1 MDESAPITWLIGEIN
16 KIVSSGA
23 DAAASA
29 IATTVTPLA
38 SICFGIYIL
47 LICMNYMRGAET
59 EPVIDFGL
67 RCAGFAVVIGLGL
80 NAANYTSIVIPIVT
94 GIGSDLAS
102 AISGGSATAGTLDQL
117 ALHYFNIIEQS
128 YKAVEAVKFPNNI
141 GAMMIYGLKAIFI
154 LVGLIPFLVSATL
167 CIIVA
172 DVGSVLVAMVG
183 PLYFAFLIFPATR
196 QYFSSWL
203 NTAFSYALMPI
214 FVAVIATISVGLSK
228 KMFSASGS
236 FDDISFKA
244 VFLASMGNLT
254 LLFLLKQVGALA
266 SSLSAGGINAFMPGS
281 IGTLA
286 NMIRSGLSGSRREI
300 RQGAQAYRTMK
311 AGMKAGAQGARD
323 VVRWIANKFNSMRKA
338 G

>member
-47 LICMNYMRGAET
+47 LICLNYMRGAET
-59 EPVIDFGL
+59 EPVIDFGI
-67 RCAGFAVVIGLGL
+67 RCAGFAVIIGLGL
-80 NAANYTSIVIPIVT
+80 NAANYTNMVIPVVT
-94 GIGSDLAS
+94 GVGSDLAS
-102 AISGGSATAGTLDQL
+102 AISGGTATAGTLDQL
-117 ALHYFNIIEQS
+117 ALHYFKILDEGYELASNRPFPSNVGPLII
-128 YKAVEAVKFPNNI
+128 YVLKAV
-141 GAMMIYGLKAIFI
+141 FI
-154 LVGLIPFLVSATL
+154 LVGLIPFLVAATL
-167 CIIVA
+167 CLIIA
-172 DVGSVLVAMVG
+172 DVGSVMVAMVG

-228 KMFSASGS
+228 QMFSGN
-236 FDDISFKA
+236 DISFKA
-244 VFLASMGNLT
+244 VFMASMGNLT
-254 LLFLLKQVGALA
+254 LLFLLKQVGAMA
-266 SSLSAGGINAFMPGS
+266 SSLSAGGINVSMPGS
-281 IGTLA
+281 ANTLRHA
-286 NMIRSGLSGSRREI
+286 
-300 RQGAQAYRTMK
+300 AQAARLGAKGIQQGGRTAINAGK
-311 AGMKAGAQGARD
+311 AAG
-323 VVRWIANKFNSMRKA
+323 RWAENKFNSIRKA

>member
-47 LICMNYMRGAET
+47 LICLNYMRGAET

-67 RCAGFAVVIGLGL
+67 RCAGFAVIIGLGL
-80 NAANYTSIVIPIVT
+80 NAANYTSMVIPVVT
-94 GIGSDLAS
+94 GVGSDLAS
-102 AISGGSATAGTLDQL
+102 AISGGTATAGTLDQL
-117 ALHYFNIIEQS
+117 ALHYFKILDEGYDLASNRPFPSNVGPLII
-128 YKAVEAVKFPNNI
+128 YVLKAV
-141 GAMMIYGLKAIFI
+141 FI
-154 LVGLIPFLVSATL
+154 LIGLIPFLVAATL
-167 CIIVA
+167 CLIIA
-172 DVGSVLVAMVG
+172 DVGSVMLAIVG

-228 KMFSASGS
+228 QMFSGN
-236 FDDISFKA
+236 DISFKA
-244 VFLASMGNLT
+244 VFMASMGNLT
-254 LLFLLKQVGALA
+254 LLFLLKQVGAMA
-266 SSLSAGGINAFMPGS
+266 SSLSAGGINVSMPGS
-281 IGTLA
+281 ANTLRNA
-286 NMIRSGLSGSRREI
+286 
-300 RQGAQAYRTMK
+300 AQAARLGAKGIQQGGRTAINAGK
-311 AGMKAGAQGARD
+311 AAG
-323 VVRWIANKFNSMRKA
+323 RWAENRFNSIRKA

>member
-47 LICMNYMRGAET
+47 LICLNYMRGAET

-67 RCAGFAVVIGLGL
+67 RCAGFAVIIGLGL
-80 NAANYTSIVIPIVT
+80 NAANYTSMVIPVVT
-94 GIGSDLAS
+94 GVGSDLAS
-102 AISGGSATAGTLDQL
+102 AISGGTATAGTLDQL
-117 ALHYFNIIEQS
+117 ALHYFKILDEGYDLASNRPFPSNVGPLII
-128 YKAVEAVKFPNNI
+128 YVLKAV
-141 GAMMIYGLKAIFI
+141 FI
-154 LVGLIPFLVSATL
+154 LIGLIPFLVAATL
-167 CIIVA
+167 CLIIA
-172 DVGSVLVAMVG
+172 DVGSVMVAIVG

-228 KMFSASGS
+228 QMFSGN
-236 FDDISFKA
+236 DISFKA
-244 VFLASMGNLT
+244 VFMASMGNLT
-254 LLFLLKQVGALA
+254 LLFLLKQVGAMA
-266 SSLSAGGINAFMPGS
+266 SSLSAGGINVSMPGS
-281 IGTLA
+281 ANTLRNA
-286 NMIRSGLSGSRREI
+286 
-300 RQGAQAYRTMK
+300 AQAARLGAKGIQQGGRTAINAGK
-311 AGMKAGAQGARD
+311 AAG
-323 VVRWIANKFNSMRKA
+323 RWAENRFNSIRKA

>member
-59 EPVIDFGL
+59 EPVLDFGL

-80 NAANYTSIVIPIVT
+80 NADNYTRLVIPMVT

-117 ALHYFNIIEQS
+117 ALHYLNILDAGYDS
-128 YKAVEAVKFPNNI
+128 ATSVPFPGNVGSLI
-141 GAMMIYGLKAIFI
+141 IYLLKAMFI
-154 LVGLIPFLVSATL
+154 LVGLIPFLVAATL

-236 FDDISFKA
+236 FDEMSFKA

-266 SSLSAGGINAFMPGS
+266 SSLSAGGINASMP
-281 IGTLA
+281 
-286 NMIRSGLSGSRREI
+286 SGMVSGAAQAGIAGYRGMQASARGLKAGAR
-300 RQGAQAYRTMK
+300 GAQAAAK
-311 AGMKAGAQGARD
+311 WVAD
-323 VVRWIANKFNSMRKA
+323 KFNKIRKA

>member
-1 MDESAPITWLIGEIN
+1 MDESAPITWLIDEIN

-47 LICMNYMRGAET
+47 LICLNYMRGAET
-59 EPVIDFGL
+59 EPVIDFGI
-67 RCAGFAVVIGLGL
+67 RCAGFAVIIGLGL
-80 NAANYTSIVIPIVT
+80 NAANYTSMVIPVVT
-94 GIGSDLAS
+94 GVGSDLAS
-102 AISGGSATAGTLDQL
+102 AISGGRANAGTLDQL
-117 ALHYFNIIEQS
+117 ALHYFKILEEGYDLANKPIFPGNVGPLLI
-128 YKAVEAVKFPNNI
+128 YFLKAV
-141 GAMMIYGLKAIFI
+141 FI
-154 LVGLIPFLVSATL
+154 LVGLIPFLVAATMCL
-167 CIIVA
+167 IVA
-172 DVGSVLVAMVG
+172 DVGSVMVAMVG

-228 KMFSASGS
+228 QMFSANGTLN
-236 FDDISFKA
+236 DISFKA

-254 LLFLLKQVGALA
+254 LLFLLKQVGAMA
-266 SSLSAGGINAFMPGS
+266 SSLSAGGINVSMPGS
-281 IGTLA
+281 ANTLRNA
-286 NMIRSGLSGSRREI
+286 
-300 RQGAQAYRTMK
+300 AQAARLGAKGIQQGGRTAINAGK
-311 AGMKAGAQGARD
+311 AAG
-323 VVRWIANKFNSMRKA
+323 RWAENKFNSIRKA

>member
-47 LICMNYMRGAET
+47 LICLNYMRGAET
-59 EPVIDFGL
+59 EPVIDFGI
-67 RCAGFAVVIGLGL
+67 RCAGFAVIIGLGL
-80 NAANYTSIVIPIVT
+80 NAANYTSMVIPVVT
-94 GIGSDLAS
+94 GVGSDLAS
-102 AISGGSATAGTLDQL
+102 AISGGTATAGTLDQL
-117 ALHYFNIIEQS
+117 ALHYFKILDEGYDLASNRPFPSNVGPLII
-128 YKAVEAVKFPNNI
+128 YVLKAV
-141 GAMMIYGLKAIFI
+141 FI
-154 LVGLIPFLVSATL
+154 LIGLIPFLVAATL
-167 CIIVA
+167 CLIIA
-172 DVGSVLVAMVG
+172 DVGSVMVAIVG

-228 KMFSASGS
+228 QMFSGN
-236 FDDISFKA
+236 DISFKA
-244 VFLASMGNLT
+244 VFMASMGNLT
-254 LLFLLKQVGALA
+254 LLFLLKQVGAMA
-266 SSLSAGGINAFMPGS
+266 SSLSAGGINISMPGS
-281 IGTLA
+281 ANTLRNA
-286 NMIRSGLSGSRREI
+286 
-300 RQGAQAYRTMK
+300 AQAARLGAKGIQQGGRTAINAGK
-311 AGMKAGAQGARD
+311 AVG
-323 VVRWIANKFNSMRKA
+323 RWAENKFNSIRKA

>member
-47 LICMNYMRGAET
+47 LICLNYMRGAET
-59 EPVIDFGL
+59 EPIIDFGI

-80 NAANYTSIVIPIVT
+80 NAANYTSLVIPMVT

-102 AISGGSATAGTLDQL
+102 AISRGNATAGTLDQL
-117 ALHYFNIIEQS
+117 ALHYFKILEEGYDLSN
-128 YKAVEAVKFPNNI
+128 KPTFPSNV
-141 GAMMIYGLKAIFI
+141 GPLLIYVLKAAFI
-154 LVGLIPFLVSATL
+154 LVGLIPFLVAATL
-167 CIIVA
+167 CLIVA
-172 DVGSVLVAMVG
+172 DVGSVIVAMVG

-203 NTAFSYALMPI
+203 NTAFSYALIPI

-228 KMFSASGS
+228 QMFSAN
-236 FDDISFKA
+236 DISFKA
-244 VFLASMGNLT
+244 VFMASMGNLT
-254 LLFLLKQVGALA
+254 LLFLLRQVGALA
-266 SSLSAGGINAFMPGS
+266 SSLSAGGINVSMPGS
-281 IGTLA
+281 ANTLRNA
-286 NMIRSGLSGSRREI
+286 
-300 RQGAQAYRTMK
+300 AQAARLGAKGIQQGGRTAINAGK
-311 AGMKAGAQGARD
+311 AAG
-323 VVRWIANKFNSMRKA
+323 RWAENRFNSIRKA